1 MSRFSPHVLHFFVLC
16 QEHPF
21 QLCEFL
27 LVGDVF
33 CCVAGKAISSCR
45 KMEEDD
51 VGESGN
57 GHGQDDQAW
66 QTAGDED
73 FHLHTLALA
82 LLSHYFSSVLQAAKN
97 WKLKHPGLTF

>member
-1 MSRFSPHVLHFFVLC
+1 MLHFFVLC

-66 QTAGDED
+66 LTAGDED
-73 FHLHTLALA
+73 FHLHTPALA
-82 LLSHYFSSVLQAAKN
+82 LLSPGFSSVLQAARN